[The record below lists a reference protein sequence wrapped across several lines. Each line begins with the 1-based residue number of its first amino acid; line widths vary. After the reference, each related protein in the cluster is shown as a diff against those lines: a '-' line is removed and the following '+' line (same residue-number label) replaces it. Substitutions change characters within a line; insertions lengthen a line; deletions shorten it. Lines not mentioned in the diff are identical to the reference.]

1 MNFSKFSNYRIAFII
16 FILIRSISFSFS
28 FLCDL
33 YLFLCTNVQKL
44 KTKQNKWKKKKS
56 ISSTP
61 IIISIISIYLK
72 LITRTFFFSLLLFI
86 ISYVFFLSSQPSCL
100 HPNFVFRVFFCL
112 CLCCERMYVTYM
124 CVGHKQETNYERV
137 LEYFK
142 TVTRV

>member
-1 MNFSKFSNYRIAFII
+1 MNFSKFSNYRISFII
-16 FILIRSISFSFS
+16 FILIRSISFGFS

-72 LITRTFFFSLLLFI
+72 LITRTFFFHCCCLSLVMCFFSLHNRVACIRILF
-86 ISYVFFLSSQPSCL
+86 
-100 HPNFVFRVFFCL
+100 FVFFFCL